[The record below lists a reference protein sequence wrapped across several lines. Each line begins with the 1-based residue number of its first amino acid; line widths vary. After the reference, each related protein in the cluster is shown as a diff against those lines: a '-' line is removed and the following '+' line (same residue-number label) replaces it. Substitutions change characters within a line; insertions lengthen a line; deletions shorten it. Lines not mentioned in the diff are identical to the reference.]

1 MNWQDALLSVKEN
14 SSKEN
19 LYKTAREL
27 CACLTLSE
35 KISMLSGN
43 NVKTV
48 SSILNAI
55 SHGKWVYNYTPWT
68 AGGVKR
74 LGIPAVGFTDGPRG
88 VVMGQSTCFP
98 VSTMRAASF
107 DLELEKEVMQAI
119 AEEALAQGAN
129 YFAGICINLLRNPRW
144 GRAQESFGEDPF
156 VLGEF
161 GKTDT
166 QIMQQ
171 NGIMAC
177 PKHYACNS
185 LENLR
190 FEVNV
195 HASKRTMYE
204 VYLPHFKKCIDAGAA
219 SIMGAYNLYE
229 GDQCCESRWLLK
241 DVLRDEWG
249 FDGFTIS
256 DFFWG
261 VHNGAKAIKA
271 GLDIE
276 MPFTLHYGVMLRAA
290 LKSGKISEA
299 DINNSVESI
308 LRGMIIT
315 LPNQKK
321 YGKEVIESKEHLA
334 LAQKSAEEGTVLLKN
349 DGILP
354 LKTATKIAVIG
365 KYADK
370 ANVGDHG
377 SSNVHSHV
385 VVTPFKGISS
395 VFGCN
400 RVSFDSAENLQS
412 ALALARGSDVVV
424 AVVGLDYTNEGEY
437 ILNKKSDNVEFNGQG
452 GDRKTMGISPA
463 DIALIDAL
471 AKANKNLIVT
481 LSGGSALII
490 NEWAHKARA
499 VLMSFYSGSMGGHAL
514 GNILAGNVN
523 PSGRLPFSVAHNES
537 DYPPIITDADKERD
551 IDYGYY
557 HGYTLFDKNNT
568 AVDYPFG
575 FGLSYTQF
583 EISGLSAEKCG
594 DAVSVSADIKNTG
607 DVAGAEVL
615 QVYFGSTESEKDRP
629 IKLLKGFK
637 RIYLAPG
644 EKKKIT
650 VNVPL
655 EELKFYNEELGA
667 WELDTEYTVF
677 AGSDCKKAEELT
689 VKISL

>member
-14 SSKEN
+14 SSREN
-19 LYKTAREL
+19 LYNTARKL
-27 CACLTLSE
+27 CASLTLNE
-35 KISMLSGN
+35 KIGMLAGN

-48 SSILNAI
+48 SSILNAV

-74 LGIPAVGFTDGPRG
+74 LGIPAVAFTDGPRG

-161 GKTDT
+161 GAADT
-166 QIMQQ
+166 RVMQQ

-219 SIMGAYNLYE
+219 SIMGAYNLFE
-229 GDQCCESRWLLK
+229 GDQCCESKWLLT
-241 DVLRDEWG
+241 DVLRNEWG
-249 FDGFTIS
+249 FDGFTLS

-276 MPFTLHYGVMLRAA
+276 MPFTLRYGVMLKAA
-290 LKSGKISEA
+290 LKSGKITVG

-308 LRGMIIT
+308 LRGMLLT
-315 LPNQKK
+315 LPNQKQFSK
-321 YGKEVIESKEHLA
+321 AVIESKEHLA
-334 LAQKSAEEGTVLLKN
+334 LSQKSAEEGTVLLKN

-354 LKTATKIAVIG
+354 LAAGSKIAVIG

-370 ANVGDHG
+370 ANTGDRG
-377 SSNVHSHV
+377 SSNVHSHIV
-385 VVTPFKGISS
+385 VSPFKGIAS
-395 VFGCN
+395 VFGNAKVQCA
-400 RVSFDSAENLQS
+400 DGQNLQT
-412 ALALARGSDVVV
+412 ALSLAKNADAVV

-437 ILNKKSDNVEFNGQG
+437 LINKKSDTVEFNGQG

-463 DIALIDAL
+463 DIALIEAL
-471 AKANKNLIVT
+471 AKVNKNLIVT

-490 NEWAHKARA
+490 NEWEDKARA

-514 GNILAGNVN
+514 GNILAGKVN
-523 PSGRLPFSVAHNES
+523 PSGKLPFSVAHNES
-537 DYPPIITDADKERD
+537 DYPPIITDADTVRD

-557 HGYTLFDKNNT
+557 HGYTLFDKKGT

-575 FGLSYTQF
+575 FGLSYTRF
-583 EISGLSAEKCG
+583 EISGLSAEKCS
-594 DAVSVSADIKNTG
+594 DCVSVSADVKNTG
-607 DVAGAEVL
+607 SVAGAEVL
-615 QVYFGSTESEKDRP
+615 QIYFGSTETAKDRP
-629 IKLLKGFK
+629 VKLLKGFK
-637 RIYLAPG
+637 RVELAPG
-644 EKKKIT
+644 EKKRVT
-650 VNVPL
+650 VSVPL
-655 EELKFYNEELGA
+655 EELRFYNEELVA
-667 WELDTEYTVF
+667 WELDSEYTVF

-689 VKISL
+689 VKITL

>member
-1 MNWQDALLSVKEN
+1 MNWQDALHSIEQDP
-14 SSKEN
+14 SREN
-19 LYKTAREL
+19 LYLTADRL
-27 CACLTLSE
+27 CGELTLDE
-35 KISMLSGN
+35 KIGMLAGN

-48 SSILNAI
+48 SSILNAV
-55 SHGKWVYNYTPWT
+55 SHGKWVYNFTPWT

-166 QIMQQ
+166 LVMQQ
-171 NGIMAC
+171 NGIIAC

-219 SIMGAYNLYE
+219 SIMGAYNLFE
-229 GDQCCESRWLLK
+229 GDQCCESKWLLK

-261 VHNGAKAIKA
+261 VHDGAKAIKA

-276 MPFTLHYGVMLRAA
+276 MPFTLHYGVMLKIA
-290 LKSGKISEA
+290 LKSGKIALS
-299 DINNSVESI
+299 DINNSVQSI
-308 LRGMIIT
+308 LRGMLLT
-315 LPNQKK
+315 LPKQKK
-321 YGKEVIESKEHLA
+321 FSKDVIESKEHLA

-354 LKTATKIAVIG
+354 LEKGTKIAVIG
-365 KYADK
+365 KYANK
-370 ANVGDHG
+370 ANTGDHG
-377 SSNVHSHV
+377 SSNVHSRV
-385 VVTPFKGISS
+385 VVTPYKGIAG
-395 VFGCN
+395 VFKN
-400 RVSFDSAENLQS
+400 SRVQYDDGKNLQS
-412 ALALARGSDVVV
+412 AVSLAKNADVVV

-437 ILNKKSDNVEFNGQG
+437 LINKKSNNVEFNGQG
-452 GDRKTMGISPA
+452 GDRKTMGISPD
-463 DIALIDAL
+463 DIALIESL
-471 AKANKNLIVT
+471 ANANKNLIVS

-490 NEWAHKARA
+490 NEWEDKARA
-499 VLMSFYSGSMGGHAL
+499 VLMSFYSGSLGGNAL

-523 PSGRLPFSVAHNES
+523 PSGKLPFSVAHNES
-537 DYPPIITDADKERD
+537 DYPTIITDADKARD

-557 HGYTLFDKNNT
+557 HGYTLFDKQKI

-575 FGLSYTQF
+575 FGLSYTSF
-583 EISGLSAEKCG
+583 EIGSLKVKKDGEN
-594 DAVSVSADIKNTG
+594 AVVTVNVKNTG
-607 DVAGAEVL
+607 KVSGTEVV
-615 QVYFGSTESEKDRP
+615 QVYFGSKNKEADRP
-629 IKLLKGFK
+629 VKLLKGFK
-637 RIYLAPG
+637 RVELESG
-644 EKKKIT
+644 EQKSVSIS
-650 VNVPL
+650 VPL
-655 EELKFYNEELGA
+655 AELRFFDEAKNE
-667 WELDTEYTVF
+667 WVLDKEYTVY
-677 AGSDCKKAEELT
+677 AGSDCISAENLNG
-689 VKISL
+689 KIRF